1 MLLLL
6 GSIVT
11 TMVSSHHQT
20 CCKESAVSF
29 SFNRA
34 YSIMINKDDLTKKNA
49 RMKQALEE
57 DGYQHC
63 VKSVRIWSYSSP
75 YFHVFGLNLEIY
87 KVSIRIQTKCVKIR
101 SRITPT
107 TDTFYTV
114 QESMIS
120 KIFK

>member
-1 MLLLL
+1 MVLLL
-6 GSIVT
+6 GSIVIN
-11 TMVSSHHQT
+11 MVSSHDQT
-20 CCKESAVSF
+20 CCKENVLSF

-34 YSIMINKDDLTKKNA
+34 YSIMVNKDDLTKKNA
-49 RMKQALEE
+49 RMKQVLKE

-63 VKSVRIWSYSSP
+63 VKNVRIWSYSSP
-75 YFHVFGLNLEIY
+75 YFHVFGLNSEIY
-87 KVSIRIQTKCVKIR
+87 EVSLRIQTKCVKIR

-107 TDTFYTV
+107 TDTFGTV